1 MSLSIYETVVQPILR
16 RLSRSSNDSD
26 NPRITPQPSNP
37 NRVATS
43 DQEQAT
49 LENVPNV
56 SERETALRAADLVRL
71 VGEPTLRTRNATTT
85 TTAQI
90 VPQDSLLTTRPE
102 YDLINPHELTHSIQ
116 DTVSTA
122 VTRAQSALADDE
134 TSSNPSHRVPH
145 SLRSH
150 ATSAS
155 SSVPSIQDVEI
166 AQSEGISATGQPQ
179 REREDTRGADGTLP
193 ADDGMR
199 MLRKRIFE
207 IQNAEA
213 SQEDK
218 SRRMHALMTEQYNS
232 SQPSLQSPHL
242 RSISPASL
250 RSHERPATPRSITS
264 LNLPNIAPSPSNS
277 LSPTARA
284 PLTFNVSAEDRKATR
299 YTKNQIASAYPIL
312 DSRMTDEDGDLS
324 EVDESR
330 LPFGCAHYKRNI
342 KLQCSACDRWY
353 TCRFCHDEVEDHSL
367 NRRET
372 KNMLCMFCGYA
383 QKASDVCAK
392 CEERAAW
399 YYCDVCKLWD
409 DDPERSIYHCDDC
422 GICRVGQGL
431 GKDFFHCKVG
441 WAERTEL
448 QSGTVDDREDLLRLP
463 FDTYGEFSSVH

>member
-26 NPRITPQPSNP
+26 NPRISTQASNP
-37 NRVATS
+37 NGAATL
-43 DQEQAT
+43 DQEQVT
-49 LENVPNV
+49 LENASNV
-56 SERETALRAADLVRL
+56 GERETVPGAAGLVRL
-71 VGEPTLRTRNATTT
+71 VGEPTLRTRNAATTT
-85 TTAQI
+85 SVQT
-90 VPQDSLLTTRPE
+90 VLQDELLATRSE
-102 YDLINPHELTHSIQ
+102 YDPVDSPELTH
-116 DTVSTA
+116 TVQETGPTP
-122 VTRAQSALADDE
+122 VTRAQSILADDE
-134 TSSNPSHRVPH
+134 TSSNVSHRVPH
-145 SLRSH
+145 SLRSQ
-150 ATSAS
+150 ATSVS

-166 AQSEGISATGQPQ
+166 AQSEDISATGQSQ
-179 REREDTRGADGTLP
+179 RGREDTRGAEGTLP

-207 IQNAEA
+207 IQNAES

-232 SQPSLQSPHL
+232 SQQSLQSPHL

-250 RSHERPATPRSITS
+250 RSHERPATPRSIIS
-264 LNLPNIAPSPSNS
+264 LHLPNTAASPPTS
-277 LSPTARA
+277 LSPMARA

-299 YTKNQIASAYPIL
+299 YTKNQIASAYPGL
-312 DSRMTDEDGDLS
+312 DSRVTDEEGDLGD
-324 EVDESR
+324 VDESR

-342 KLQCSACDRWY
+342 KLQCSACERWY

-372 KNMLCMFCGYA
+372 KNMLCMFCGCA

-392 CEERAAW
+392 CGERAAW

-431 GKDFFHCKVG
+431 GKDFFHCKVR
-441 WAERTEL
+441 WPERTEL
-448 QSGTVDDREDLLRLP
+448 
-463 FDTYGEFSSVH
+463 